1 MSYFARFQD
10 FGITEKY
17 FLNLSAM
24 RRARR
29 ADPPRRIHACHG
41 RAPGGWRAL
50 INPLCVVLSDDVANW
65 ALAAMALKAPWR
77 RHRCQRAAQ
86 MGWDGSVVDGY
97 GRQLSLEGLKYHQ
110 KNNLSEVIHPCND
123 SLTLF

>member
-1 MSYFARFQD
+1 
-10 FGITEKY
+10 
-17 FLNLSAM
+17 M

-97 GRQLSLEGLKYHQ
+97 GRQLSQEGLKYHQ
-110 KNNLSEVIHPCND
+110 KNNLSEVTHPC
-123 SLTLF
+123 THIVKYI